1 MNGCENEMGFI
12 IPLLVIV
19 ALYLLEVYVLTDTKY
34 FWVGGVIPLLFVVFV
49 IYTMI
54 SRDKYSFHDFFNL
67 LFVIAG
73 SICIWID
80 GNNRHKKKNGIKKD
94 K

>member
-1 MNGCENEMGFI
+1 MGFI

-19 ALYLLEVYVLTDTKY
+19 ALYLLETYVLTDTKY
-34 FWVGGVIPLLFVVFV
+34 FWVGGIIPLLFVAFA
-49 IYTMI
+49 IYKMI
-54 SRDKYSFHDFFNL
+54 SRDNYSFHDFFNL
-67 LFVIAG
+67 IIFIAG
-73 SICIWID
+73 IICIWID

>member
-12 IPLLVIV
+12 IFLLVLA

-34 FWVGGVIPLLFVVFV
+34 FWVGGILPLLIDILTIFLMVA
-49 IYTMI
+49 
-54 SRDKYSFHDFFNL
+54 SKSYSFHDFAMVFL
-67 LFVIAG
+67 VFFGTL
-73 SICIWID
+73 CIWGYGD
-80 GNNRHKKKNGIKKD
+80 DRHKKKNGIKND

>member
-1 MNGCENEMGFI
+1 MGFI

-19 ALYLLEVYVLTDTKY
+19 ALYLLETYVLTDTKY
-34 FWVGGVIPLLFVVFV
+34 FWVGGIIPLLAVSFV
-49 IYTMI
+49 IYIMI

-67 LFVIAG
+67 IIFIAG
-73 SICIWID
+73 IICIWSD

>member
-1 MNGCENEMGFI
+1 MGFV

-19 ALYLLEVYVLTDTKY
+19 ALYLLETYVLTDTKY
-34 FWVGGVIPLLFVVFV
+34 FWVGGIIPLLGVVFV

-54 SRDKYSFHDFFNL
+54 SHDKYSFHDFFNL
-67 LFVIAG
+67 FFIIIG
-73 SICIWID
+73 FICIWIN

>member
-1 MNGCENEMGFI
+1 MGFI

-19 ALYLLEVYVLTDTKY
+19 ALYLLETYVLTDTKY
-34 FWVGGVIPLLFVVFV
+34 FWIGGIIPLLAVAFV

-67 LFVIAG
+67 FFIIIG
-73 SICIWID
+73 FICIWID
-80 GNNRHKKKNGIKKD
+80 GNNRHKKNGIKND